1 MAAGNP
7 ILSIRHVKKDFQIG
21 NKTVEVLG
29 DINLDIKQG
38 EFVSIVGASGCGKS
52 TLLKLIISLEELT
65 SGEILIGGERVKG
78 PSEKCNMV
86 FQEPRLFPWLS
97 VRQNIEFTIP
107 KQVPKQERK
116 KTVEEH
122 IELVGLKG
130 FEKAVPSQ
138 LSGGMQQRVNL
149 ARALATKPQI
159 LLLDEPFGALDAF
172 TRINM
177 QEETLRIWEREKTT
191 MLLVT
196 HDIDEAIYLSDRII
210 VLSAKPGVV
219 KADIPV
225 GLPRPRERSSYD
237 FMQIRREVMLELFEK
252 ENSIHDVEY
261 YI

>member
-1 MAAGNP
+1 MATDNS
-7 ILSIRHVKKDFQIG
+7 ILSLKHVSKNFQLGSKAI
-21 NKTVEVLG
+21 KVLN
-29 DINLDIKQG
+29 DINLDIRQG
-38 EFVSIVGASGCGKS
+38 EFVAIVGASGCGKS
-52 TLLKLIISLEELT
+52 TLLKLIISLEEVT
-65 SGEILIGGERVKG
+65 DGEIFIEGDKTKG
-78 PSEKCNMV
+78 PSEKCNMI

-97 VRQNIEFTIP
+97 AKQNIAFTISNGMS
-107 KQVPKQERK
+107 KRERNQ
-116 KTVEEH
+116 TVEEH
-122 IELVGLKG
+122 IKLVGLSG

-149 ARALATKPQI
+149 ARALATRPKL

-177 QEETLRIWEREKTT
+177 QEETLRIWESEQMT

-210 VLSAKPGVV
+210 VLSAKPGMV

-225 GLPRPRERSSYD
+225 ELPRPRDRSSYD
-237 FMQIRREVMLELFEK
+237 FMQIRRQVMLELFEK
-252 ENSIHDVEY
+252 ENSAHDFEY

>member
-1 MAAGNP
+1 MAEHTP
-7 ILSIRHVKKDFQIG
+7 ILSIRHAKKNFQIG
-21 NKTVEVLG
+21 SKTVEVLD
-29 DINLDIKQG
+29 DINLDIQPG
-38 EFVSIVGASGCGKS
+38 EFVSIVGSSGCGKS
-52 TLLKLIISLEELT
+52 TLLKLIVALEDLT
-65 SGEILIGGERVKG
+65 EGEIAIAGERVKE
-78 PSEKCNMV
+78 PSAKCNMV

-97 VRQNIEFTIP
+97 VRQNIAFTIP
-107 KQVPKQERK
+107 KQVQKQERK

-122 IELVGLKG
+122 IALVGLKG
-130 FEKAVPSQ
+130 FEKAVPGQ

-149 ARALATKPQI
+149 ARALATKPEI

-177 QEETLRIWEREKTT
+177 QEEALHIWETEKTT

-210 VLSAKPGVV
+210 VLSAKPGKI

-225 GLPRPRERSSYD
+225 TLPRPRERSGYD
-237 FMQIRREVMLELFEK
+237 FMQIRREVMLKLFEK
-252 ENSIHDVEY
+252 QDSSRDFEY

>member
-1 MAAGNP
+1 MAAENL
-7 ILSIRHVKKDFQIG
+7 ILSIRQVKKNFQIG
-21 NKTVEVLG
+21 NQAVEVLD
-29 DINLDIKQG
+29 DINLDIRQG
-38 EFVSIVGASGCGKS
+38 EFATIVGASGCGKS

-65 SGEILIGGERVKG
+65 SGEILIDGERVEG
-78 PSEKCNMV
+78 SSEKCNMV

-97 VRQNIEFTIP
+97 VQGNIAFTIP
-107 KQVPKQERK
+107 KEVSKQDRE

-149 ARALATKPQI
+149 ARALATRPEI

-177 QEETLRIWEREKTT
+177 QEETLRIWEKEKTT

-210 VLSAKPGVV
+210 VLSAKPGTV

-225 GLPRPRERSSYD
+225 GLPRPRERSGYD
-237 FMQIRREVMLELFEK
+237 FMQMRRKVMLELFE
-252 ENSIHDVEY
+252 EEHSVHDFEY